1 MSIQSPTTRAIVF
14 DIETIPQDEAKLLA
28 SLPPFDPADV
38 KVGNLKD
45 AEKIA
50 AKIAEAEAKHKARW
64 LSEAALSPVT
74 GRIAMIGTS
83 EVIDGNTMQSATST
97 FYLDE
102 GMPEETLLAG
112 FWGFWE
118 STLKQEYTIWVGHN
132 VFDFDLPFM
141 VNRSRILG
149 VTVPRSVYSFKGG
162 RVFWADRIIDTR
174 PVWLMGRKAADCPS
188 SLDHIARAL
197 EVGEKSGS
205 GSDFAALFAAD
216 RAAACAYCRKD
227 LELTTA
233 VAKRLA
239 II

>member
-1 MSIQSPTTRAIVF
+1 MSIQTPTTRAIVF

-28 SLPPFDPADV
+28 SLPPFDPAEV

-74 GRIAMIGTS
+74 GRVAMIGS
-83 EVIDGNTMQSATST
+83 MESIDGLTMATSI
-97 FYLDE
+97 FYLQKDTIT
-102 GMPEETLLAG
+102 EETLLAG
-112 FWGFWE
+112 FWGYWE
-118 STLKQEYTIWVGHN
+118 STLREEYTLWVGHN

-188 SLDHIARAL
+188 SLDHISRAL
-197 EVGEKSGS
+197 DLGEKSGS
-205 GSDFAALFAAD
+205 GSDFAALFASD
-216 RAAACAYCRKD
+216 THAAAAYCKRD
-227 LELTTA
+227 LELTA
-233 VAKRLA
+233 AIARRLA

>member
-1 MSIQSPTTRAIVF
+1 MSIQAPTTRAIVF

-28 SLPPFDPADV
+28 SLPPFDPAEV

-45 AEKIA
+45 ADKIA
-50 AKIAEAEAKHKARW
+50 AKIADAEAKHKARW

-74 GRIAMIGTS
+74 GRIAMIGS
-83 EVIDGNTMQSATST
+83 QDIIDGKAVATSV
-97 FYLDE
+97 FYLQKDTIT
-102 GMPEETLLAG
+102 EETLLAG
-112 FWGFWE
+112 FWGYWE
-118 STLKQEYTIWVGHN
+118 STLREEHTIWVGHN

-149 VTVPRSVYSFKGG
+149 VTIPRSVYSFKGG

-188 SLDHIARAL
+188 SLDHISRAL
-197 EVGEKSGS
+197 DVGEKSGS

-216 RAAACAYCRKD
+216 PNAASAYCKRD
-227 LELTTA
+227 LELTA
-233 VAKRLA
+233 SIAKRLA